1 MAEGSA
7 YRRGT
12 VAGLSLGEV
21 FILLSFVLMM
31 AVLLISEEARHEG
44 PLGHTG
50 VVHAR
55 SESPPDPEEQQALSD
70 EAEKTQ
76 RQLTRTTE
84 HLKQAMEANRVLAE
98 RLERETVKRR
108 QAEADA
114 DGALRQVT
122 EVETARKEALADEI
136 EAHVETKAALAR
148 AEEEN
153 AKLAEKRE
161 ADEAEIST
169 RIAQIQDTEDALVSA
184 KVEIA
189 ALKTK
194 VDEVQTEVAAQRQKA
209 EEHLSW
215 GKDVTATA
223 AKQIV
228 ELRDQLKAA
237 GAEADRD
244 TRKAREAH
252 AEMEE
257 ALAQQK
263 EEMRKERE
271 KRLAAEARATKAEMA
286 LAAKGLSKDEKG
298 VNPPCWYV
306 RVPDTHGEGSR
317 EKALYVLDI
326 RVTDT
331 IIEFG
336 NRGLPQGKPDQGE
349 NGDYMAEA
357 KSLGLPDLPYGA
369 PLSDKQASRLLQKL
383 YRAGRDGEVRS
394 YPCTFYAQVWDH
406 TNRQSKT
413 RWQNIMESV
422 IGSYVQPYRVKED
435 AWPH

>member
-1 MAEGSA
+1 MGEGSA

-31 AVLLISEEARHEG
+31 AVLLISEEARQEG
-44 PLGHTG
+44 PLGHMG
-50 VVHAR
+50 VVHAS

-76 RQLTRTTE
+76 DALTRTTE

-114 DGALRQVT
+114 DETLQQLT
-122 EVETARKEALADEI
+122 E
-136 EAHVETKAALAR
+136 
-148 AEEEN
+148 
-153 AKLAEKRE
+153 
-161 ADEAEIST
+161 
-169 RIAQIQDTEDALVSA
+169 
-184 KVEIA
+184 KVA
-189 ALKTK
+189 
-194 VDEVQTEVAAQRQKA
+194 EVQNEVDAQRQKA
-209 EEHLSW
+209 EEHLNW

-237 GAEADRD
+237 NAETDREI
-244 TRKAREAH
+244 RKANAAQ
-252 AEMEE
+252 AETEE

-286 LAAKGLSKDEKG
+286 LAERDLSEVEKG

-306 RVPDTHGEGSR
+306 RVPETDGEGSR

-336 NRGLPQGKPDQGE
+336 NRGLPEGKPDQGE
-349 NGDYMAEA
+349 HGDYMAEA
-357 KSLGLPDLPYGA
+357 KSLGLPGLPYGA
-369 PLSDKQASRLLQKL
+369 PLSDKQASRLLEKL

-394 YPCTFYAQVWDH
+394 YPCTFYARVWDH
-406 TNRQSKT
+406 TNRQSKRSSEAT
-413 RWQNIMESV
+413 CSPTV
-422 IGSYVQPYRVKED
+422 
-435 AWPH
+435 